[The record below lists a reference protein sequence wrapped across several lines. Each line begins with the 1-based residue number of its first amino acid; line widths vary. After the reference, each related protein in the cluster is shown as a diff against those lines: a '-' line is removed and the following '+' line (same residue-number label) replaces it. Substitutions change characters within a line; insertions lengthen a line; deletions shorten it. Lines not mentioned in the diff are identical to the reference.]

1 MSNGRSLPQSWPG
14 LSAAARLRLVLPEIE
29 AWAREY
35 GSHDVIVADLA
46 DRGLVVSKA
55 LLRKELL
62 KYRRKMAATLSTASL
77 SRPAAPPPYASQ
89 CEAGENPDPAE
100 LARQQRLEALAAELK
115 RNASTSKLGVV
126 LNPEYRRL
134 TAEKYMRKHEEPRL
148 GRKQRE
154 EEARAKGLS
163 PDPD

>member
-62 KYRRKMAATLSTASL
+62 KYRRKLASMAAAGSS
-77 SRPAAPPPYASQ
+77 AAPSADASQ
-89 CEAGENPDPAE
+89 ARTVEDPKPAG
-100 LARQQRLEALAAELK
+100 LAGPQNLEALATKPA
-115 RNASTSKLGVV
+115 RGASTEESRTILGSRWRSSVADEFMHV
-126 LNPEYRRL
+126 YA
-134 TAEKYMRKHEEPRL
+134 TPRL
-148 GRKQRE
+148 GRKKRE
-154 EEARAKGLS
+154 EEDRAKSSS
-163 PDPD
+163 PEPD

>member
-62 KYRRKMAATLSTASL
+62 KYRRKDGRHTWGWELSSAKRRRPKGQDSRESQAS
-77 SRPAAPPPYASQ
+77 RASW
-89 CEAGENPDPAE
+89 
-100 LARQQRLEALAAELK
+100 
-115 RNASTSKLGVV
+115 
-126 LNPEYRRL
+126 
-134 TAEKYMRKHEEPRL
+134 TAEP
-148 GRKQRE
+148 
-154 EEARAKGLS
+154 
-163 PDPD
+163 

>member
-62 KYRRKMAATLSTASL
+62 KYRRKMAATPGAGSSAKPLSAHAVTQVRTDAVR
-77 SRPAAPPPYASQ
+77 RPTEAAA
-89 CEAGENPDPAE
+89 
-100 LARQQRLEALAAELK
+100 QQNTEALVIDGPRDAWP
-115 RNASTSKLGVV
+115 SKLRDV
-126 LNPEYRRL
+126 LDPKTRYRI
-134 TAEKYMRKHEEPRL
+134 ADEFMHVHERPRL
-148 GRKQRE
+148 GRKKWE
-154 EEARAKGLS
+154 EEQRAKAL
-163 PDPD
+163 PPEPE